1 MELAYTLIFFIFV
14 YNWFSRYN
22 FISLILFMWTFNSI
36 RNVRNYIVKNKIE
49 NSSNPFLCAIKS
61 ANDFISWSWD
71 KLVTRKNNFWFIEW
85 IEAKYIYLNTHFI
98 ELLEIT
104 KQESMGQF
112 SSGFNYTLTSICDNS
127 NTRPKLI
134 SSKSVAKTNKDM
146 FELNKEMG
154 KKNSLFVP
162 LNLLMGKINFKSIN
176 NLQDDINK
184 INTIIKDL
192 DSKNSRISLY
202 DSDEDNERIDTNNEL
217 NERID
222 TNNELKEK
230 IE

>member
-112 SSGFNYTLTSICDNS
+112 SSGFNYTLATV
-127 NTRPKLI
+127 PKLI
-134 SSKSVAKTNKDM
+134 SSKSVVKTNKDM
-146 FELNKEMG
+146 VELNKEMG
-154 KKNSLFVP
+154 KKNSLFLP
-162 LNLLMGKINFKSIN
+162 LNLLMGGQVFKPLQNN
-176 NLQDDINK
+176 NLQDDINQ

-202 DSDEDNERIDTNNEL
+202 DSDEDNERIDTNNEP
-217 NERID
+217 
-222 TNNELKEK
+222 KEK